1 MVPFCCVT
9 PSCRMQ
15 ALHVAFD
22 ADSKDAVVI
31 VNDGVLGVPFVC
43 KDYGTIDELLRQL

>member
-1 MVPFCCVT
+1 MLPLVVG
-9 PSCRMQ
+9 CRH
-15 ALHVAFD
+15 LHVAFD

-31 VNDGVLGVPFVC
+31 ANYGVLGVPFVC